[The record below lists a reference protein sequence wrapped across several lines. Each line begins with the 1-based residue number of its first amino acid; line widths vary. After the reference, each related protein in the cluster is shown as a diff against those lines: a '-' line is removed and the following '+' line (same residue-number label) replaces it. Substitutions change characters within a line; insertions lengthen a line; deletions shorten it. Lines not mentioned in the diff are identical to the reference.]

1 MEKPTISSIVAD
13 RVKRYVVGF
22 MFDEHGG
29 HIALVRKNRPDWQR
43 GMLNGIGGKVE
54 YGEIPINAMKREF
67 LEETGVDCDE
77 WESVGVCNW
86 NRPPPSFGSYE
97 QLYIFKAFTE
107 EIWKIQTVT
116 DEHVFVLQQPLDD
129 HSYDMVPSLSWM
141 IPMCMDSEIETVQ
154 INMRKTT

>member
-1 MEKPTISSIVAD
+1 MDKPTISSMVAD

-54 YGEIPINAMKREF
+54 YGEIPVDAMKREF

-77 WESVGVCNW
+77 WEYVGIYN
-86 NRPPPSFGSYE
+86 FGPYE
-97 QLYIFKAFTE
+97 EMYIYKAFTE

-129 HSYDMVPSLSWM
+129 HSYYMVPNLSWM
-141 IPMCMDSEIETVQ
+141 IPMCMDSDISTVQ
-154 INMRKTT
+154 INMRSNK